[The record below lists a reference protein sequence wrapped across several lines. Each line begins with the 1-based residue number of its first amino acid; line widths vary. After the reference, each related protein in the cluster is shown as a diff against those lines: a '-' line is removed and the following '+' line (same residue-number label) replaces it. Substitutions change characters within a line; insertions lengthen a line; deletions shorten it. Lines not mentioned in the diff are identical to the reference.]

1 MTRISA
7 RLQLAVYALA
17 IVVGAL
23 ISSFVGIAHA
33 APDAIVAFDHAAHFP
48 ALTSPLAHADP
59 PTPLLVDAWRL
70 GIPQVALLL
79 LVYLGG
85 RAALDNRRW
94 LARRWPRVVGY
105 LDRGKVWNVLS
116 SAITLAGTLTNNGTL
131 SFNSVG
137 NLTDLVISGT
147 QSIAGSGNIT
157 LSNTTANRI
166 YGTNATLNLGSGQT
180 LVLENNAEPLTVTT
194 NGSFLFP
201 RAVAGAWAVSI
212 ATQPGQG
219 RCVVTRGSGNATAD
233 VTDVTDHPTAPDV
246 PTDPTRC
253 ATPDACLWIE
263 DAQRDIVG
271 RLSGGLAG
279 TPPPKPSHHTS
290 APSTRACTC
299 RGTKTQS
306 RFQGSA

>member
-1 MTRISA
+1 MTHISA

-116 SAITLAGTLTNNGTL
+116 SAITLAGTLL
-131 SFNSVG
+131 P
-137 NLTDLVISGT
+137 LAISGDLT
-147 QSIAGSGNIT
+147 RA
-157 LSNTTANRI
+157 A
-166 YGTNATLNLGSGQT
+166 
-180 LVLENNAEPLTVTT
+180 LV
-194 NGSFLFP
+194 
-201 RAVAGAWAVSI
+201 
-212 ATQPGQG
+212 
-219 RCVVTRGSGNATAD
+219 
-233 VTDVTDHPTAPDV
+233 
-246 PTDPTRC
+246 
-253 ATPDACLWIE
+253 
-263 DAQRDIVG
+263 AQ
-271 RLSGGLAG
+271 LAA
-279 TPPPKPSHHTS
+279 S
-290 APSTRACTC
+290 ASLYVHSTRRPADE
-299 RGTKTQS
+299 
-306 RFQGSA
+306 GSAAS

>member
-33 APDAIVAFDHAAHFP
+33 APDAIVAADHAAHLP
-48 ALTSPLAHADP
+48 AVDSPLAHADP

-116 SAITLAGTLTNNGTL
+116 SAITLAGTLL
-131 SFNSVG
+131 P
-137 NLTDLVISGT
+137 LAISGDLT
-147 QSIAGSGNIT
+147 RA
-157 LSNTTANRI
+157 A
-166 YGTNATLNLGSGQT
+166 
-180 LVLENNAEPLTVTT
+180 LV
-194 NGSFLFP
+194 
-201 RAVAGAWAVSI
+201 
-212 ATQPGQG
+212 
-219 RCVVTRGSGNATAD
+219 
-233 VTDVTDHPTAPDV
+233 
-246 PTDPTRC
+246 
-253 ATPDACLWIE
+253 
-263 DAQRDIVG
+263 AQ
-271 RLSGGLAG
+271 LAA
-279 TPPPKPSHHTS
+279 S
-290 APSTRACTC
+290 ASLYVHSTRRPADE
-299 RGTKTQS
+299 
-306 RFQGSA
+306 GSAES